1 MKKRGSRTIL
11 DTDSAGLDDGGELSI
26 SRAPPLPRQKSP
38 ITQFLEPMFPCQV
51 SALPC
56 SGIMIKCCWCS
67 SKSPRE
73 NLGKLVRVADASF
86 RIRLVHSPCIYAE
99 EYPLVWRYAMQV
111 WQPFLFPVFCLLFMH
126 IRCVSSTVKPR
137 DYHHLQWRPTL
148 LKKGG
153 PYFP

>member
-1 MKKRGSRTIL
+1 MQIPHLNPLFISKPWNTLKQLHYDMYKLRQGAHMVPANGAAMKKRGSRTIL

-73 NLGKLVRVADASF
+73 
-86 RIRLVHSPCIYAE
+86 
-99 EYPLVWRYAMQV
+99 
-111 WQPFLFPVFCLLFMH
+111 
-126 IRCVSSTVKPR
+126 SSGS
-137 DYHHLQWRPTL
+137 W
-148 LKKGG
+148 
-153 PYFP
+153 